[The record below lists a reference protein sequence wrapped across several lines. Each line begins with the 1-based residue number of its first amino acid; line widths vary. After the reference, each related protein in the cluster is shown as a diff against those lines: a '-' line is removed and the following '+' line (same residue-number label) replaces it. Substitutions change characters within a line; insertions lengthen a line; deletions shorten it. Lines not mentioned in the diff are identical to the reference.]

1 MGMIE
6 TFLSEEFEIDFNVEE
21 VKCKINESLYFP
33 HSNSKY
39 LAGTEFLGS
48 DSNAFNLE
56 TKYSIYCGATIT
68 DLDFHPKY
76 TSLIA
81 TSLFDGNI
89 NIYEIKD
96 KNKKGINNPIS
107 EINAFDSSVQNIS
120 FNPYRDEI
128 ISSCSDE
135 QLKLFDLTKY
145 TYLKCIPLTLR
156 NKFRTTL
163 KWKSDNFFAYCINK
177 GVIIDNYQSSNNSD
191 KISIICDDII
201 KDFFFVNENNFF
213 NISYEHAIKIR
224 NRLLF
229 L

>member
-48 DSNAFNLE
+48 KYLELFDISSDSNAFNLE

-89 NIYEIKD
+89 YIYEIKN

-120 FNPYRDEI
+120 FNPYRGVR

-135 QLKLFDLTKY
+135 L
-145 TYLKCIPLTLR
+145 
-156 NKFRTTL
+156 
-163 KWKSDNFFAYCINK
+163 
-177 GVIIDNYQSSNNSD
+177 
-191 KISIICDDII
+191 
-201 KDFFFVNENNFF
+201 
-213 NISYEHAIKIR
+213 
-224 NRLLF
+224 
-229 L
+229 